1 MALED
6 ILRAI
11 EREADEELTRTLADA
26 EREIDAITDRVRGDA
41 ARAQEEVR
49 RDRRERDRVD
59 VERILLRA
67 RADAGRSMREGREGV
82 YAGALER
89 ARSCL
94 AAIRRS
100 PTYSQVFRSLLDES
114 LANLA
119 DAEVVQVDPRDVAI
133 AEQVR
138 SQRSLKLCIAPD
150 IETWGGVVVRTAD
163 GRAVRNTLEE
173 RLERADPF
181 LRPVVASIVPGMAPW
196 EREAEG

>member
-1 MALED
+1 
-6 ILRAI
+6 
-11 EREADEELTRTLADA
+11 
-26 EREIDAITDRVRGDA
+26 
-41 ARAQEEVR
+41 
-49 RDRRERDRVD
+49 
-59 VERILLRA
+59 
-67 RADAGRSMREGREGV
+67 
-82 YAGALER
+82 
-89 ARSCL
+89 
-94 AAIRRS
+94 
-100 PTYSQVFRSLLDES
+100 LDES